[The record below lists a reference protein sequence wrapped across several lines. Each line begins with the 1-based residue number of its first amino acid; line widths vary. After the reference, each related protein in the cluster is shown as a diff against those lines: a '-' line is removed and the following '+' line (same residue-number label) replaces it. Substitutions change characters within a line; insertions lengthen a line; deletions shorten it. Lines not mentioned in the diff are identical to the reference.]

1 MPMAACRPTGMLLCK
16 SLLVLVGCSSVH
28 RWPAFLSL
36 PCSKDAVDVD
46 GYLQSHQVSRGV
58 CGACSSAE
66 HTGAAATHVQ
76 PAPAVVGQLLLPA
89 LPALRGCL
97 AHRAH
102 LPCSPEY
109 P

>member
-1 MPMAACRPTGMLLCK
+1 MPVAACRPTGMLLCR
-16 SLLVLVGCSSVH
+16 SLLALVGCRSVH

-36 PCSKDAVDVD
+36 PCRKDAVDVD

-58 CGACSSAE
+58 CGACSCAK
-66 HTGAAATHVQ
+66 HTGAAATRVQ
-76 PAPAVVGQLLLPA
+76 PAPAVVGQLLPT

-97 AHRAH
+97 AHIAH
-102 LPCSPEY
+102 LPCIQEY